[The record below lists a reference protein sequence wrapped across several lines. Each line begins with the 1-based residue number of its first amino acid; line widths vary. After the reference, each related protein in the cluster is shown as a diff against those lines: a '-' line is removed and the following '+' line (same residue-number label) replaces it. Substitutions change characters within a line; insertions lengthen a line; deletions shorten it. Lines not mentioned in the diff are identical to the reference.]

1 MIKETAVLHNW
12 PDKVVWSGAHNGR
25 NGSAKDVF
33 DQALAQVQA
42 AGVWDRL
49 ESSEIYGGPRQACD
63 TAQDFRAFL
72 AAQNAGL
79 AERLRAAGLQGV
91 IPRSLPPAVRNTAA
105 AELTAPGPSPRVN
118 PTTSRRATPKEDAR
132 KKKAKANQAAPAAKK
147 KKPVKR
153 WVDDLMKG
161 GGGPDRRPAGSTQR
175 PHTAASQRLHP
186 ITSFRRAEY

>member
-1 MIKETAVLHNW
+1 MVR
-12 PDKVVWSGAHNGR
+12 GAQRAQRLGEGR
-25 NGSAKDVF
+25 VF
-33 DQALAQVQA
+33 DQALAQVQP

-132 KKKAKANQAAPAAKK
+132 KKKAKASQAAPAAKK
-147 KKPVKR
+147 KRTVKR
-153 WVDDLMKG
+153 
-161 GGGPDRRPAGSTQR
+161 
-175 PHTAASQRLHP
+175 
-186 ITSFRRAEY
+186 